1 MKILFVN
8 DFAPNFPGAFFESLV
23 ALSEKLYNKNY
34 KLYYIFPKERT
45 YIKRLDKF
53 GEIYYCS
60 SFMGKKFDWGL
71 FKLFYNICKLNDIDI
86 VHTNFGFGGPLVATL
101 LSKVFNFH
109 HLAHERSL
117 SNNYFVDEVR
127 KIKIIRARAL
137 FWLLQKVGKTSYI
150 AISSAVKQ
158 SLEKYNGISPNK
170 ITVIPNAV
178 LSNRPNI
185 GDDDH
190 YKLEILKKIK
200 SPGNFIVGMTAHLGP
215 QKDHKTLINAAKIVI
230 KQKSNV
236 HFVLIGGN
244 LVNDKDN
251 YREKIK
257 KYIQKEGVDKNF
269 HFLGEVQNPMPFVEL
284 CDIGCLISNWE
295 GFGNALV
302 EYMLKKKPVI
312 GTAVGGIN
320 DIIDDGTNGFLVT
333 LRDSASLAEK
343 IIYLIEN
350 PQRAKEMG
358 EKGYQKAIREYDMDR
373 WVNRVIEVYE
383 SVLQDEKYIY

>member
-23 ALSEKLYNKNY
+23 ALSEKIHNKNN
-34 KLYYIFPKERT
+34 KLYYIFPLERE

-53 GEIYYCS
+53 GEVYYCP
-60 SFMGKKFDWGL
+60 SFKGKKFDWGL
-71 FKLFYNICKLNDIDI
+71 FKVVYNICKHKDIDI
-86 VHTNFGFGGPLVATL
+86 VHTNFGFGGPLIATL
-101 LSKVFNFH
+101 LSKVFKFH
-109 HLAHERSL
+109 HIAHERNPSY
-117 SNNYFVDEVR
+117 NYSVDGVK
-127 KIKIIRARAL
+127 KIKIIRART
-137 FWLLQKVGKTSYI
+137 FFGLLQKIGNTSYI

-158 SLEKYNGISPNK
+158 SLENYNGISPDK
-170 ITVIPNAV
+170 ITVIPNAI
-178 LSNRPNI
+178 LSKRPNI
-185 GDDDH
+185 VNEDQQ
-190 YKLEILKKIK
+190 KLKMLKKIK
-200 SPGNFIVGMTAHLGP
+200 SSGNYIVGMTAHLGP

-269 HFLGEVQNPMPFVEL
+269 HFLGEVQSPMPFVEL

-333 LRDSASLAEK
+333 LRDSALLAEK